1 MPSPFPGMDP
11 YIEQSE
17 VWRDFHNNMAS
28 EIQGR
33 LNELIHPRYYASL
46 EVFTTYEDTEM
57 GISRRGRPDVGVL
70 AVRETQTVY
79 EAQALAAAEPVE
91 IRVPFGDVLKL
102 FTVEIRTASERRL
115 VTSIEI
121 LSPVNKQRGHE
132 AHEGYL
138 RKRRA
143 ILESDVHL
151 IEIDLLRGGERP
163 PLLDPVPPAPYY
175 ITLSRAERRPVAT
188 VWPVLLRNKLPVV
201 PVPLLEPDPDV
212 ALDLGAAMT
221 AVYKRGAY
229 AVRIDYNA
237 LPPPPPLSPEEQTWA
252 EMILKRELGPAIEM
266 HNKIAKNLVN
276 G

>member
-1 MPSPFPGMDP
+1 
-11 YIEQSE
+11 
-17 VWRDFHNNMAS
+17 
-28 EIQGR
+28 
-33 LNELIHPRYYASL
+33 
-46 EVFTTYEDTEM
+46 
-57 GISRRGRPDVGVL
+57 
-70 AVRETQTVY
+70 
-79 EAQALAAAEPVE
+79 
-91 IRVPFGDVLKL
+91 
-102 FTVEIRTASERRL
+102 

-121 LSPVNKQRGHE
+121 LSPVNKQRGHD

-143 ILESDVHL
+143 ILESDVHM

-188 VWPVLLRNKLPVV
+188 VWPVKLHNALPTI
-201 PVPLLEPDPDV
+201 PAPLLIPDPD
-212 ALDLGAAMT
+212 APLDLGAAIA

-229 AVRIDYNA
+229 DIRIDYSA
-237 LPPPPPLSPEEQTWA
+237 LPPPPPLSAEEQTWV